1 MDTGPS
7 TSKQEMLPCS
17 VLKYAC
23 SSQAAEFETCRPVS
37 ARRKLQPYYL
47 QAYWNVL
54 DVCYRADQ
62 VIASNTRR
70 FAV

>member
-1 MDTGPS
+1 M
-7 TSKQEMLPCS
+7 SKQEMLPCS

-23 SSQAAEFETCRPVS
+23 SSQAAEFETCHPVP
-37 ARRKLQPYYL
+37 ARCKLQLYYL

>member
-1 MDTGPS
+1 M
-7 TSKQEMLPCS
+7 SKQEMLPCS

-54 DVCYRADQ
+54 DVCYRAGQ